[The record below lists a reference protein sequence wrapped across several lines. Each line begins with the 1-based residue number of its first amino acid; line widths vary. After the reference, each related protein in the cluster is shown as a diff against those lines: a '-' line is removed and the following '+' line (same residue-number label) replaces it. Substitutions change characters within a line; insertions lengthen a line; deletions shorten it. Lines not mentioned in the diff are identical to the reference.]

1 MPELVP
7 ICYGRMSAAPF
18 AFYRGAAYVMAS
30 DLAGSSQT
38 GMGST
43 LRRCAFGQLRRVRLA
58 GASLGPNGATPTAV
72 AHRRAEQ
79 RIERSRLELTFLR
92 PSFFM
97 QNLLDAFAPSVAA
110 TGLLAGPFGNAPI
123 VMVDIRDV
131 AACAVAALLADGTT
145 SRAWQLTGRR
155 PVRFPMIAEQ
165 LGARHVKVPAKAA
178 MAAMCRR
185 GSGAFEIEHARRMSS
200 YFAAGSDGVATDH
213 VLRLTGRS
221 PRSSETFLAEH
232 RDAFARGTPL
242 GLSHNTTKESH

>member
-18 AFYRGAAYVMAS
+18 AFYPGAAYVMAS

-58 GASLGPNGATPTAV
+58 GASLGPNDATPTAV
-72 AHRRAEQ
+72 AHWRAEQ
-79 RIERSRLELTFLR
+79 RIERSRLQLTFLR
-92 PSFFM
+92 PSCFM

-145 SRAWQLTGRR
+145 SRAWQLTGPR

-165 LGARHVKVPAKAA
+165 LGARHVKVPARPRWQVRDAR
-178 MAAMCRR
+178 RR
-185 GSGAFEIEHARRMSS
+185 GG
-200 YFAAGSDGVATDH
+200 
-213 VLRLTGRS
+213 
-221 PRSSETFLAEH
+221 
-232 RDAFARGTPL
+232 
-242 GLSHNTTKESH
+242 